1 MNCNKFGS
9 GDVAGIMNN
18 LKVDVDIHHNRLHFK
33 FTGIATQKAMEG
45 LYTDVRFC
53 LADLKPGF
61 DVISDYSEC
70 TLIHLNSIPALK
82 KIMNFLIENG
92 LGEIVRVLQT
102 DKITHKQLLNLATR
116 VQGYKPIYV
125 SNLDEAEEELEK
137 AVRRKGL
144 RVHLHNMPIKYTAG
158 SEEGKGIIL
167 NMSMSGCAVK
177 YTTFR
182 PEVETVI
189 LLNVTFANKD
199 NSPEIFKIKAN
210 VVRVDSDSFAAEF
223 IDFDDKMKKLVWKC
237 LLHESRR

>member
-1 MNCNKFGS
+1 L
-9 GDVAGIMNN
+9 GDVTDVMGN
-18 LKVDVDIHHNRLHFK
+18 LKVDADIHHNRLYFN
-33 FTGIATQKAMEG
+33 FVGIATQKEMEG

-82 KIMNFLIENG
+82 KIMSFLIENG
-92 LGEIVRVLQT
+92 LGEIVRVLQS
-102 DKITHKQLLNLATR
+102 DRIAHKQVLNLATR

-125 SNLDEAEEELEK
+125 SNLDEAEEELKK
-137 AVRRKGL
+137 AVKRKGL
-144 RVHLHNMPIKYTAG
+144 RVHLHNVPIEYMTG
-158 SEEGKGIIL
+158 NEEGKGNIL

-182 PEVETVI
+182 PEDETEI
-189 LLNVTFANKD
+189 LLNVTFTNKD
-199 NSPEIFKIKAN
+199 NSPELFKIKAK
-210 VVRVDSDSFAAEF
+210 VVRVDNNVFAAEF
-223 IDFDDKMKKLVWKC
+223 IDFDDESKELVWKC